1 LAHADRRALTGVP
14 PAWPGRAGSAKLE
27 AAPQRDRTMAATGS
41 AAPLASPMASIGVPR
56 EIKRDEQRVALT
68 PDGARE
74 LVSQGMEV
82 RIETG
87 AGLGAG
93 IRDEDYA
100 AVGARLTSRDEAWA
114 AHLVVKV
121 KEPQPEEFGFLRPDL
136 VLFTYLHL
144 AAYPDVGRA
153 LLDMGTTAVAYETV
167 QLDDGSLPLL
177 APMSEIAGRLAAQV
191 GAYLLEKPHGGRGV
205 LMGGCTG
212 VRPARVVV
220 LGAGTVGW
228 NAARI
233 AAAMDA
239 EVFLLDR
246 SPQRLRQLES
256 DRRGRLVSLVSSRGL
271 IERLVPGADLVIGAV
286 LTPGGRAPTLV
297 DEPLVQQMKTGSV
310 IVDVAIDQGGCIA
323 TSRET
328 THTEPTFAVHDVQHY
343 AVGNM
348 PGAVPFTSTEALVSV
363 TLPYILVMAGRG
375 LGEAITER
383 PELVSGLNTVAG
395 SVCHPGVAKAL
406 GVAPRHPMACLR

>member
-1 LAHADRRALTGVP
+1 M
-14 PAWPGRAGSAKLE
+14 
-27 AAPQRDRTMAATGS
+27 AAP
-41 AAPLASPMASIGVPR
+41 APLSAPMASIGVPT
-56 EIKRDEQRVALT
+56 EIKADEQRVALT
-68 PDGARE
+68 PDAARE
-74 LVSQGMEV
+74 LVSHGMEV
-82 RIETG
+82 RVQAG
-87 AGLGAG
+87 AGVGAG
-93 IRDEDYA
+93 IHDADFA
-100 AVGARLTSRDEAWA
+100 AAGARLVSRQEAWA

-121 KEPQPEEFGFLRPDL
+121 KEPQPEEFGFLRSDL

-144 AAYPDVGRA
+144 AAYPEVGRA
-153 LLDMGTTAVAYETV
+153 LLEAGTTAVAYETV
-167 QLDDGSLPLL
+167 QLDDRSLPLL
-177 APMSEIAGRLAAQV
+177 APMSEIAGRLAGQV
-191 GAYLLEKPHGGRGV
+191 GAHLLERPHGGRGI

-246 SPQRLRQLES
+246 SPQRLRSLEA

-271 IERLVPGADLVIGAV
+271 IERLVPAADLLIGAV

-297 DEPLVQQMKTGSV
+297 EEELVRQMKPGSV

-328 THTEPTFAVHDVQHY
+328 THTDPVHTLHGVQHY

-363 TLPYILVMAGRG
+363 TLPYIQVMAGRG
-375 LGEAITER
+375 LMEAVTDR
-383 PELVSGLNTVAG
+383 PELLSGLNTVAG
-395 SVCHPGVAKAL
+395 AVCHPGVAKAL
-406 GVAPRHPMACLR
+406 GVAPRHPMACLH

>member
-1 LAHADRRALTGVP
+1 
-14 PAWPGRAGSAKLE
+14 
-27 AAPQRDRTMAATGS
+27 
-41 AAPLASPMASIGVPR
+41 MASIGVPR

-74 LVSQGMEV
+74 LVGQGMEV
-82 RIETG
+82 RIEHG

-93 IRDEDYA
+93 IADEAYA
-100 AVGARLTSRDEAWA
+100 AIGARLVQRDEAWA

-121 KEPQPEEFGFLRPDL
+121 KEPQPQEFAFLRPDL

-153 LLDMGTTAVAYETV
+153 LLDAGTTAVAYETV
-167 QLDDGSLPLL
+167 QLEDGSLPLL

-220 LGAGTVGW
+220 LGAGSVGW

-239 EVFLLDR
+239 EVLLLDR
-246 SPQRLRQLES
+246 SPQRLRQLEA
-256 DRRGRLVSLVSSRGL
+256 DRRGRLVSLVSSRSL

-297 DEPLVQQMKTGSV
+297 DEELVQHMKPGSV

-328 THTEPTFAVHDVQHY
+328 SHTEPVFNLHGVQHY

-348 PGAVPFTSTEALVSV
+348 PGAVPFTSTEALMSV

-375 LGEAITER
+375 LTEAIADR
-383 PELVSGLNTVAG
+383 PELVSGLNTIGG

-406 GVAPRHPMACLR
+406 GMAPRHPMACLR

>member
-1 LAHADRRALTGVP
+1 M
-14 PAWPGRAGSAKLE
+14 
-27 AAPQRDRTMAATGS
+27 AAPFILS
-41 AAPLASPMASIGVPR
+41 APMASIGVPS

-68 PDGARE
+68 PDGVGE
-74 LVSQGMEV
+74 LVTQGMEV
-82 RIETG
+82 RVQAG

-93 IRDEDYA
+93 ISDDAFA
-100 AVGARLTSRDEAWA
+100 AAGARLVSQEEAWG

-121 KEPQPEEFGFLRPDL
+121 KEPQPEEFVFLRPDL

-144 AAYPDVGRA
+144 AAYPEVGRA
-153 LLDMGTTAVAYETV
+153 LLEAGTTAVAYETV
-167 QLDDGSLPLL
+167 QLEDGSLPLL

-191 GAYLLEKPHGGRGV
+191 GAHLLEKPHGGRGI

-220 LGAGTVGW
+220 LGAGSVGW

-239 EVFLLDR
+239 EVLLLDR
-246 SPQRLRQLES
+246 SPQRLRQLEA
-256 DRRGRLVSLVSSRGL
+256 DRRGRLVSLVSSRSL
-271 IERLVPGADLVIGAV
+271 IERHVPGADLLIGAV

-297 DEPLVQQMKTGSV
+297 DEELVKQMKPGSV

-328 THTEPTFAVHDVQHY
+328 THTDPVHTLHGVQHY

-375 LGEAITER
+375 LTEAVTDR
-383 PELVSGLNTVAG
+383 PELLSGLNTVDGA
-395 SVCHPGVAKAL
+395 VCHPGVARAL
-406 GVAPRHPMACLR
+406 GVATRHPMACLR

>member
-1 LAHADRRALTGVP
+1 MASQASAPPLT
-14 PAWPGRAGSAKLE
+14 A
-27 AAPQRDRTMAATGS
+27 
-41 AAPLASPMASIGVPR
+41 PMASIGVPR
-56 EIKRDEQRVALT
+56 EIKRDERRVALT
-68 PDGARE
+68 PDGVRE

-82 RIETG
+82 RVEAG

-93 IRDEDYA
+93 IADTDFTA
-100 AVGARLTSRDEAWA
+100 AGARLVDQEEAWA

-121 KEPQPEEFGFLRPDL
+121 KEPQPEEFGFLRSDL

-153 LLDMGTTAVAYETV
+153 LLEAGTTSLAYETV
-167 QLDDGSLPLL
+167 QLEDTSLPLL

-191 GAYLLEKPHGGRGV
+191 GAHLLEQPHGGRGI

-246 SPQRLRQLES
+246 SPQRLRQLEA
-256 DRRGRLVSLVSSRGL
+256 DRRGRLVNLVSSRSL
-271 IERLVPGADLVIGAV
+271 VERLVPGADLVIGAV

-297 DEPLVQQMKTGSV
+297 EEALVETMKPGSV

-328 THTEPTFAVHDVQHY
+328 THTEPVHAVHGVQHY

-375 LGEAITER
+375 LAEAVTDR
-383 PELVSGLNTVAG
+383 PELLSGLNTVDGA
-395 SVCHPGVAKAL
+395 VCHPGVAKAL

>member
-1 LAHADRRALTGVP
+1 M
-14 PAWPGRAGSAKLE
+14 
-27 AAPQRDRTMAATGS
+27 AAPGLT
-41 AAPLASPMASIGVPR
+41 APFTAPMASIGVPR
-56 EIKRDEQRVALT
+56 EIKRDEERVALT

-74 LVSQGMEV
+74 LVSHGMEV
-82 RIETG
+82 RVEQG
-87 AGLGAG
+87 AGVGAG
-93 IRDEDYA
+93 ITDAAYA
-100 AVGARLTSRDEAWA
+100 EAGARLVSREEAWA

-121 KEPQPEEFGFLRPDL
+121 KEPQPEEFGFLRRDL

-144 AAYPDVGRA
+144 AAYTEVGQA
-153 LLDMGTTAVAYETV
+153 LLEAGTTALAYETV

-191 GAYLLEKPHGGRGV
+191 GAHLLEKPHGGRGI

-228 NAARI
+228 NAARV

-246 SPQRLRQLES
+246 SPQKLRSLEA
-256 DRRGRLVSLVSSRGL
+256 DRRGRLVSLVSSKGL
-271 IERLVPGADLVIGAV
+271 VERLIPGADLVIGAV

-297 DEPLVQQMKTGSV
+297 EEALVQRMRPGSV

-328 THTEPTFAVHDVQHY
+328 THTSPTVEIHGVQHY

-375 LGEAITER
+375 LTEAVTDR
-383 PELVSGLNTVAG
+383 PELLSGLNTVDGA
-395 SVCHPGVAKAL
+395 VCHPGVAKAL

>member
-1 LAHADRRALTGVP
+1 MTAPGLT
-14 PAWPGRAGSAKLE
+14 A
-27 AAPQRDRTMAATGS
+27 
-41 AAPLASPMASIGVPR
+41 PMASIGVPT
-56 EIKRDEQRVALT
+56 EIKRDEQRVALS
-68 PDGARE
+68 PDGVRE
-74 LVSQGMEV
+74 LVGQGMEV
-82 RIETG
+82 RVQEG

-93 IRDEDYA
+93 IADDDYA
-100 AVGARLTSRDEAWA
+100 AAGAHLVSCEDAWG

-121 KEPQPEEFGFLRPDL
+121 KEPQPEEFRYLRSDL

-144 AAYPDVGRA
+144 AAYPEVGEA
-153 LLDMGTTAVAYETV
+153 LLEAGTTAVAYETV
-167 QLDDGSLPLL
+167 QLEDGSLPLL
-177 APMSEIAGRLAAQV
+177 APMSEIAGRIAAQV
-191 GAYLLEKPHGGRGV
+191 GAHLLEKPHGGRGV
-205 LMGGCTG
+205 LIGGCTG

-228 NAARI
+228 HAARL

-239 EVFLLDR
+239 EVFLLDH
-246 SPQRLRQLES
+246 SPQRLRRLEA
-256 DRRGRLVSLVSSRGL
+256 DRKGRLVSLVSSRGL
-271 IERLVPGADLVIGAV
+271 IERLVPGADLLIGAV

-297 DEPLVQQMKTGSV
+297 EEELVQRMKAGSV

-328 THTEPTFAVHDVQHY
+328 THTEPVVTIHGVQHY

-375 LGEAITER
+375 LAEAVTDR
-383 PELVSGLNTVAG
+383 PELLSGLNTVNGA
-395 SVCHPGVAKAL
+395 VCHPGVAKAL
-406 GVAPRHPMACLR
+406 GVSPRHPMACLR

>member
-1 LAHADRRALTGVP
+1 MASAGP
-14 PAWPGRAGSAKLE
+14 PASI
-27 AAPQRDRTMAATGS
+27 
-41 AAPLASPMASIGVPR
+41 ASIGIPR

-68 PDGARE
+68 PDGVRE
-74 LVSQGMEV
+74 LVSHGLEV
-82 RIETG
+82 RIEAG

-93 IRDEDYA
+93 LDDGAFA
-100 AVGARLTSRDEAWA
+100 AAGARLVDREEAWA

-121 KEPQPEEFGFLRPDL
+121 KEPQPEEFALLRPDL

-144 AAYPDVGRA
+144 AAYPAVGRA
-153 LLDMGTTAVAYETV
+153 LLEAGTTAIAYETV

-191 GAYLLEKPHGGRGV
+191 GAHLLEKPHGGRGV
-205 LMGGCTG
+205 LIGGCSG

-220 LGAGTVGW
+220 IGAGSVGW

-246 SPQRLRQLES
+246 SPQHLRRLEGHRE
-256 DRRGRLVSLVSSRGL
+256 GRLTSLVSSRGL
-271 IERLVPGADLVIGAV
+271 IERLVPGADLLIGAV
-286 LTPGGRAPTLV
+286 LLPGDRAPTLV
-297 DEPLVQQMKTGSV
+297 EEELVRRMRPGSV

-328 THTEPTFAVHDVQHY
+328 THTDPVVTIHGVQHY

-363 TLPYILVMAGRG
+363 TLPYILAIAGRG
-375 LGEAITER
+375 LVEAVTER
-383 PELVSGLNTVAG
+383 PELVSGLNTIDGA
-395 SVCHPGVAKAL
+395 VCHPGVAKAL
-406 GVAPRHPMACLR
+406 GVPNRHPMACLR

>member
-1 LAHADRRALTGVP
+1 M
-14 PAWPGRAGSAKLE
+14 
-27 AAPQRDRTMAATGS
+27 AAPSTFS
-41 AAPLASPMASIGVPR
+41 APMASIGVPR
-56 EIKRDEQRVALT
+56 EIKRDERRVALT
-68 PDGARE
+68 PDGVSE
-74 LVSQGMEV
+74 LVAQGMEV
-82 RIETG
+82 RVQAG

-93 IRDEDYA
+93 ISDDSFA
-100 AVGARLTSRDEAWA
+100 AAGARLVSQEEAWG

-121 KEPQPEEFGFLRPDL
+121 KEPQPEEFPFLRADL

-144 AAYPDVGRA
+144 AAYPEVGRA
-153 LLDMGTTAVAYETV
+153 LLEAGTTGVAYETV
-167 QLDDGSLPLL
+167 QLEDGSLPLL

-191 GAYLLEKPHGGRGV
+191 GAHLLEKPHGGRGI
-205 LMGGCTG
+205 LIGGCTG

-220 LGAGTVGW
+220 LGAGSVGW

-239 EVFLLDR
+239 EVLLLDR
-246 SPQRLRQLES
+246 SPQRLRQLEA
-256 DRRGRLVSLVSSRGL
+256 DRRGRLVSLVSSPSL
-271 IERLVPGADLVIGAV
+271 IERHVPGADLLIGAV

-297 DEPLVQQMKTGSV
+297 DEELVKQMKPGSV

-328 THTEPTFAVHDVQHY
+328 THTDPVHTLHGVQHY

-375 LGEAITER
+375 LSEAVTDR
-383 PELVSGLNTVAG
+383 PELLSGLNTVHGA
-395 SVCHPGVAKAL
+395 VCHPGVARAL
-406 GVAPRHPMACLR
+406 GMATRHPMACLR

>member
-1 LAHADRRALTGVP
+1 
-14 PAWPGRAGSAKLE
+14 
-27 AAPQRDRTMAATGS
+27 
-41 AAPLASPMASIGVPR
+41 MASIGVPA

-68 PDGARE
+68 PDGVAD
-74 LVSQGMEV
+74 LVNQGMEV
-82 RIETG
+82 RIQAG

-93 IRDEDYA
+93 FSDA
-100 AVGARLTSRDEAWA
+100 AFAAAGARLVSAAEAWG

-121 KEPQPEEFGFLRPDL
+121 KEPQPEEFGFLRSDL

-144 AAYPDVGRA
+144 AAYPEVGRA
-153 LLDMGTTAVAYETV
+153 LLEAGTTAVAYETV
-167 QLDDGSLPLL
+167 QLENGSLPLL

-191 GAYLLEKPHGGRGV
+191 GAHLLERPHGGRGI

-220 LGAGTVGW
+220 LGAGSVGW

-246 SPQRLRQLES
+246 SPERLRSLEPH
-256 DRRGRLVSLVSSRGL
+256 RRGRLVSLVSSSSL
-271 IERLVPGADLVIGAV
+271 IERLVPGADLLIGAV
-286 LTPGGRAPTLV
+286 LTAGGRAPTLV
-297 DEPLVQQMKTGSV
+297 EEALVRQMQPGSV
-310 IVDVAIDQGGCIA
+310 VVDVAIDQGGCIA

-328 THTEPTFAVHDVQHY
+328 SHTDPVHMLHGVQHY

-375 LGEAITER
+375 LVEAVTDR
-383 PELVSGLNTVAG
+383 PELLSGLNTVHGA
-395 SVCHPGVAKAL
+395 VCHPGVARAL
-406 GVAPRHPMACLR
+406 DVTPRHPMACLR

>member
-1 LAHADRRALTGVP
+1 
-14 PAWPGRAGSAKLE
+14 
-27 AAPQRDRTMAATGS
+27 MAASGS
-41 AAPLASPMASIGVPR
+41 SGSLAAPMASIGVPT
-56 EIKRDEQRVALT
+56 EIKRDERRVALT
-68 PDGARE
+68 PDAVRE
-74 LVSQGMEV
+74 LVNQGMEV
-82 RIETG
+82 RVEEG

-93 IRDEDYA
+93 IGDAVFA
-100 AVGARLTSRDEAWA
+100 AAGARLTGREEAWG

-121 KEPQPEEFGFLRPDL
+121 KEPQPEEFGFLRSDL

-144 AAYPDVGRA
+144 AAYTDVGRA
-153 LLDMGTTAVAYETV
+153 LLEAGTTAVAYETV

-177 APMSEIAGRLAAQV
+177 APMSEIAGRIAAQV
-191 GAYLLEKPHGGRGV
+191 GAHLLEQPHGGRGI

-220 LGAGTVGW
+220 LGAGSVGW

-246 SPQRLRQLES
+246 SPQRLRQLEA
-256 DRRGRLVSLVSSRGL
+256 DRRGRLVSLVSSGSL
-271 IERLVPGADLVIGAV
+271 IERLVPSADLVIGAV
-286 LTPGGRAPTLV
+286 LNPGGRAPTLV
-297 DEPLVQQMKTGSV
+297 GEDLVRQMQPGSV
-310 IVDVAIDQGGCIA
+310 IIDVAIDQGGCIA

-328 THTEPTFAVHDVQHY
+328 THTDPVHRLHGVQHY

-348 PGAVPFTSTEALVSV
+348 PGAVPFTATEALVSV

-375 LGEAITER
+375 LAEAVTDR

-395 SVCHPGVAKAL
+395 SVCHPEVARAL
-406 GVAPRHPMACLR
+406 NVSQRHPMACLR